1 MGSKKGGIAAVVAL
15 LAACVAGVAVTA
27 AGGSAPSRIVIAE
40 QEDMRAF
47 GPRGADLGRV
57 GRLAYL
63 PSFTVDLAVSEDGR
77 RIAVLRRDGTNGSHG
92 SYFSVLV
99 ADAGGRFR
107 RRFKALIPTGGLS
120 IALSPNRRLIALS
133 GGDRIRLLRADG
145 SSRRLPRVGSFVKDL
160 TFSADGRRIVFSRM
174 SYYPASRPGP
184 RASYDLYSVAL
195 SGRRL
200 HQITDDP
207 TADEMQPAVSPGGR
221 HVAYLRQGR
230 GKTREDGYE
239 LWAARGDGSKPRF
252 LAAADELS
260 DPDFSP
266 SGSALVFS
274 RRRGTESL
282 NRRYK
287 LFTIRPSGRGLRLL
301 AKGIHPGPPYPQWTR
316 VP

>member
-1 MGSKKGGIAAVVAL
+1 MGARTRGTAVVAVLLAACAAVVAV
-15 LAACVAGVAVTA
+15 AAATGGPA
-27 AGGSAPSRIVIAE
+27 ASRIVIAE
-40 QEDMRAF
+40 QEDVRAF

-57 GRLAYL
+57 GRIAYL

-77 RIAVLRRDGTNGSHG
+77 RIALLRHDGTNGSHG
-92 SYFSVLV
+92 SYYSLLV
-99 ADAGGRFR
+99 ADAGG
-107 RRFKALIPTGGLS
+107 RFKALIPTGGLS
-120 IALSPNRRLIALS
+120 IALSPNGRLVALS

-145 SSRRLPRVGSFVKDL
+145 SSRRLPRVGNFVKDL

-184 RASYDLYSVAL
+184 RASYDLFSVAL
-195 SGRRL
+195 SGGRL

-207 TADEMQPAVSPGGR
+207 TADEMQPAISPGGR
-221 HVAYLRQGR
+221 HLAYLRRGR
-230 GKTREDGYE
+230 GETREDGYE
-239 LWAARGDGSKPRF
+239 LWAAQGDGSKPRF

-266 SGSALVFS
+266 SGDALVFS
-274 RRRGTESL
+274 RVRGAESL

-287 LFTIRPSGRGLRLL
+287 LLTIRPSGRDLRLL